1 MHSHRCEGDWVR
13 ALEYIG
19 EPQMLRG
26 LRQLALILAL
36 VCGASRLHAS
46 PLHDAAQAGD
56 LAQAGL
62 LIMDDPSAVN
72 VRDKRGFTPLSMAAQ
87 SGHVAVVKLL
97 VEKGAAVDAKVNYPG
112 APAPVVAFYAD
123 PATVKLL
130 TIKAPLK
137 ALGATPLYIAAKEGH
152 VAVAKVLLDNGAAI
166 DAKADDAGAPLS
178 IAARNGHL
186 EMVKLLLEQGAA
198 VDGADASGSTPLYFA
213 AKEGHAAVVALL
225 LDRGA
230 AIEGTRNDRSTPLA
244 VAAQHAQLNVV
255 QVLLEKGAVVDAKTR
270 DGFTP
275 LARAAQNREGVLA
288 TRLEV
293 MKLLLA
299 KGANPR
305 TPAFAAGGKTALQLA
320 DERGDVEIAELLREA
335 GA

>member
-1 MHSHRCEGDWVR
+1 
-13 ALEYIG
+13 
-19 EPQMLRG
+19 MLHG
-26 LRQLALILAL
+26 LTRLTLILAL
-36 VCGASRLHAS
+36 VCGACRLHAT

-72 VRDKRGFTPLSMAAQ
+72 VRDKRGYTPLSMAAQ

-112 APAPVVAFYAD
+112 APAPIVEFYAD

-130 TIKAPLK
+130 IIKAPIK
-137 ALGATPLYIAAKEGH
+137 AIGATSLYIAAKEGH
-152 VAVAKVLLDNGAAI
+152 VGVAKVLLDNGAAI
-166 DAKADDAGAPLS
+166 NAVADDAGPPLS
-178 IAARNGHL
+178 IAAFNGNV
-186 EMVKLLLEQGAA
+186 EMVRLLLE
-198 VDGADASGSTPLYFA
+198 
-213 AKEGHAAVVALL
+213 
-225 LDRGA
+225 R
-230 AIEGTRNDRSTPLA
+230 
-244 VAAQHAQLNVV
+244 
-255 QVLLEKGAVVDAKTR
+255 GAVVDAKTN
-270 DGFTP
+270 DGVTS
-275 LARAAQNREGVLA
+275 LARAAQGREGDLA

-305 TPAFAAGGKTALQLA
+305 TSAFGPGGKTALQLA
-320 DERGDVEIAELLREA
+320 DERGDVAIAELLREA